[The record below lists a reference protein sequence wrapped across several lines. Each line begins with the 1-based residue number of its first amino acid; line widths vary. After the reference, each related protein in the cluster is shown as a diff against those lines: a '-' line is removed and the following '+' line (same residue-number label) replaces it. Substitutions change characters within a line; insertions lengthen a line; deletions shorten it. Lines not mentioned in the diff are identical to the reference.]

1 MQPGFAAG
9 FANQQ
14 PQAERMYQDI
24 IAGRQRLPPDAA
36 AIPQQG
42 PPGMASMQPQAAPAP
57 APQMPPAGGGG
68 APPMTA
74 GVGPLPSAPGPV
86 AGVTPQASPPPA
98 APPAGGFQAPSGP
111 AAGGAQFD
119 PTQRLRA
126 MAMQL
131 KRANPGLDNQTL
143 AIALDQQIN
152 AMKGLAP
159 EDRIVMQMELAQQKF
174 QTTRDIAGLRD
185 DLERL
190 KETGRNTR
198 ADAANQT
205 RENVAGQTNETRRD
219 IAGQAETGRNTRAAS
234 AETGRN
240 TRAAAR
246 IDASN
251 ASAQVKSQYKTLAAQ
266 RAAIKD
272 QISAFNAGTPGGP
285 DKATVTKLQGDLKKL
300 DAQITDFWSRN
311 QSLPRPSELDR
322 LPADAAPAAGGA
334 PGAPKPGE
342 VQDGY
347 RFKGGDPAAET
358 SWEKVQ

>member
-24 IAGRQRLPPDAA
+24 IAGRQRLQQAARQQQAMEGWFKSLVTPDAA

-42 PPGMASMQPQAAPAP
+42 PPGMSSMRPQAAPAP

-159 EDRIVMQMELAQQKF
+159 EDRIVQQMELAHQKF
-174 QTTRDIAGLRD
+174 QTTRDIAGRRD
-185 DLERL
+185 GLGRL
-190 KETGRNTR
+190 QETGRNER
-198 ADAANQT
+198 AANT
-205 RENVAGQTNETRRD
+205 EAGRTERFNLARREAQAGQL
-219 IAGQAETGRNTRAAS
+219 S
-234 AETGRN
+234 H
-240 TRAAAR
+240 
-246 IDASN
+246 
-251 ASAQVKSQYKTLAAQ
+251 
-266 RAAIKD
+266 
-272 QISAFNAGTPGGP
+272 
-285 DKATVTKLQGDLKKL
+285 
-300 DAQITDFWSRN
+300 
-311 QSLPRPSELDR
+311 
-322 LPADAAPAAGGA
+322 
-334 PGAPKPGE
+334 
-342 VQDGY
+342 
-347 RFKGGDPAAET
+347 
-358 SWEKVQ
+358 